1 MTPQPDSDQS
11 KLSFGHVL
19 PPEES
24 PAPGKGTIRVLQLY
38 PRDMNIYGDWGNAL
52 VLAQR
57 LRWHG
62 YTPELL
68 EYNVGDEFPADI
80 DLIVGGGGQDSG
92 QLVIQDDLLSRE
104 SVLKDLAEDG
114 TPMLVI
120 CGLYQLFGKFFKT
133 RTGSVIPGIGIL
145 DVETHGTDERLIGN
159 VSVSTTEF
167 GTVLGYENHSGQTT
181 LGPGV
186 SAVGDHRQGHRQQQ
200 QRRPGRRPLPEHRG
214 ELPARIPAAEEPGA
228 GGLPH
233 PDRRRTQ
240 IRQLLPRHPG
250 RLLRRPRPRTRRPPP
265 ALSRRSQ
272 ASSAP
277 ALRAGARSANAVR
290 TAQTTATIADD
301 DRRPVPRRADS
312 AGTTVSD
319 PRSGHPATPQRW
331 HPGRSSSHS
340 G

>member
-1 MTPQPDSDQS
+1 MTPQPESDQS

-24 PAPGKGTIRVLQLY
+24 PEPGKGTIRVLQLY

-68 EYNVGDEFPADI
+68 EYNVGDEFPDGV

-104 SVLKDLAEDG
+104 SVLKGLAEDG

-186 SAVGDHRQGHRQQQ
+186 T
-200 QRRPGRRPLPEHRG
+200 PLGTTAKGTGNNSSDGQEG
-214 ELPARIPAAEEPGA
+214 ARYRNIVASYLHGS
-228 GGLPH
+228 
-233 PDRRRTQ
+233 
-240 IRQLLPRHPG
+240 LLPKNPALADFLISTAVERKYGTFSPG
-250 RLLRRPRPRTRRPPP
+250 TPDDSYAVLAREHAARRPR
-265 ALSRRSQ
+265 
-272 ASSAP
+272 
-277 ALRAGARSANAVR
+277 
-290 TAQTTATIADD
+290 
-301 DRRPVPRRADS
+301 
-312 AGTTVSD
+312 
-319 PRSGHPATPQRW
+319 
-331 HPGRSSSHS
+331 
-340 G
+340 